1 MATPGMIVDNKQTQ
15 TADAWSD
22 IDPTQ
27 VGELFEEFQI
37 QLSAALDSIRAA
49 DVEDAFGQFSAG
61 AAPRVSAPSAQVNA
75 PETFIPEA
83 ALPLTKAA
91 KKIARPT
98 HVQRRPDIIPLQ
110 TLERSPWIVYGL
122 ITLLITVCLISVSR
136 LSQPVTTRPNTPRV
150 ALNPSDAAKL
160 HAEKGDKFAA
170 QNEWAKAA
178 QEHGEAAQLDPDN
191 ARLHNKLGSDL
202 FRLSKYTEAV
212 EAHRKAVRLEPNNA
226 QMHSDLGKALAWM
239 NKWTEAAQ
247 EHKTAVQL
255 EPNNAQ
261 WHNNL
266 GVDLM
271 WMGERAKAEAAY
283 REAIRLD
290 PQNLEY
296 HNNFKT
302 MEYLTSRRSIVAH

>member
-1 MATPGMIVDNKQTQ
+1 MATPGMIVDDKQIQ
-15 TADAWSD
+15 TDAWLD

-37 QLSAALDSIRAA
+37 QLSAALDNIRAA

-61 AAPRVSAPSAQVNA
+61 AAPRVSAPSPQVNA

-91 KKIARPT
+91 KTISRATP
-98 HVQRRPDIIPLQ
+98 HIQRRPDVIPLQ
-110 TLERSPWIVYGL
+110 TLTRLPWIVYGL
-122 ITLLITVCLISVSR
+122 ITLLIVVCLISIGH
-136 LSQPVTTRPNTPRV
+136 LSQPVTSSPNTPSG
-150 ALNPSDAAKL
+150 ALSKMDAAKL

-178 QEHGEAAQLDPDN
+178 QEHGAAAQLDPDN
-191 ARLHNKLGSDL
+191 ARLHNKLGNDW

-212 EAHRKAVRLEPNNA
+212 EAHRKAVLLEPNNA
-226 QMHSDLGKALAWM
+226 QMHSDLGKALVWM

-271 WMGERAKAEAAY
+271 WMGERTKAEAEY